1 MTSVSILL
9 IIIIAT
15 SVWGGFLWILGI
27 ELTWDHATPFS
38 FTLTVTTLCV
48 GLFNRYLWRFWL
60 VQRLIRRPDLNG
72 TWRVSLQSSY
82 TRPGSREL
90 VDEVQG
96 FAVVRQTF
104 SSISIRLMTEQA
116 ESFLVASSFD
126 VQSDGTTYV
135 YGVYQSDPSIH
146 LRSGESEIHYG
157 SFKYK
162 VIGRL
167 PSEMIGQYWTDR
179 NTKGSISLSGRKRDF
194 FDSFSEANN
203 SWDE

>member
-9 IIIIAT
+9 IIAT
-15 SVWGGFLWILGI
+15 SVWGVFLWILGI
-27 ELTWDHATPFS
+27 ELTWDHAKPYS
-38 FTLTVTTLCV
+38 FTLAVTTLCV
-48 GLFNRYLWRFWL
+48 GLFDRYVWKFWP
-60 VQRLIRRPDLNG
+60 VQSFIRRPDLNG

-82 TRPGSREL
+82 TRPGSGEL

-162 VIGRL
+162 VIGR
-167 PSEMIGQYWTDR
+167 PSSEMIGQYWTDR
-179 NTKGSISLSGRKRDF
+179 NTKGSISLSGRKHVF
-194 FDSFSEANN
+194 FDRFIEANN
-203 SWDE
+203 SWND